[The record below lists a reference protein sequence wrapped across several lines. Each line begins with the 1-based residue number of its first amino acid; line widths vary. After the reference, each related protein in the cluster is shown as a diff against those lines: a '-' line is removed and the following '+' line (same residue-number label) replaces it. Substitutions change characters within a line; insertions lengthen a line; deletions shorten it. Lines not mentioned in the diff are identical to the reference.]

1 MPQIT
6 ASGPT
11 TFCTGSS
18 VELSIAP
25 QAGMSYRWLFNGN
38 STGITDTKLQ
48 ANASG
53 SYAVVV
59 YNDCAG
65 VTSRAVSVTAAPVPA
80 APQASNMSRCGAGKV
95 TLSAGGAGNGDY
107 RWYASASGGNPIAGE
122 VNNTFTT
129 PNINQT
135 TTYYVS
141 AVSGNC
147 ESGRVAVQAI
157 VQPLPTADAGEDL
170 TVRLGDKIQLQG
182 SGGVKYNWSPA
193 QGLSDLYVA
202 NPVAQ
207 PAVTTTYTLTVT
219 SAEGCTSTDE
229 VTVKVQQDVLIPNTF
244 TPNNDGT
251 NDVWV
256 IKNIEDYP
264 GCKIEIFNRWGNKVY
279 DSAGYSQPWNGTA
292 NNGQELPVTTYFYTI
307 DLKDGRK
314 PLVGSI
320 SIIR

>member
-1 MPQIT
+1 
-6 ASGPT
+6 
-11 TFCTGSS
+11 
-18 VELSIAP
+18 
-25 QAGMSYRWLFNGN
+25 MSYRWLFNGN

-53 SYAVVV
+53 SYSVVV

-65 VTSRAVSVTAAPVPA
+65 VTSRVLSVAAAPVPS
-80 APQASNMSRCGAGKV
+80 APQASNQSRCGSGKV
-95 TLSAGGAGNGDY
+95 TLSARGAGNGDY
-107 RWYASASGGNPIAGE
+107 RWYTSASGGNPISGE

-147 ESGRVAVQAI
+147 ESGRVSVQAI
-157 VQPLPTADAGEDL
+157 VQPLPLADAGEDI
-170 TVRLGDKIQLQG
+170 TIRLGDKIQLLG
-182 SGGVKYNWSPA
+182 SGGVKYSWSPA
-193 QGLSDLYVA
+193 QGLSDLSVA

-207 PAVTTTYTLTVT
+207 PAVTTTYRLTVT

-229 VTVKVQQDVLIPNTF
+229 ITIKVQQDVLIPNTF

>member
-1 MPQIT
+1 
-6 ASGPT
+6 
-11 TFCTGSS
+11 
-18 VELSIAP
+18 
-25 QAGMSYRWLFNGN
+25 
-38 STGITDTKLQ
+38 
-48 ANASG
+48 
-53 SYAVVV
+53 
-59 YNDCAG
+59 
-65 VTSRAVSVTAAPVPA
+65 
-80 APQASNMSRCGAGKV
+80 
-95 TLSAGGAGNGDY
+95 
-107 RWYASASGGNPIAGE
+107 
-122 VNNTFTT
+122 
-129 PNINQT
+129 
-135 TTYYVS
+135 
-141 AVSGNC
+141 
-147 ESGRVAVQAI
+147 VQAI

-307 DLKDGRK
+307 DRQKTPGRQHQHHQ
-314 PLVGSI
+314 I
-320 SIIR
+320 T